1 MGCERR
7 RPEADTMKTSHRSP
21 PTGRSAPQ
29 ALVTTLG
36 ELISAAYDAVPG
48 GDSQKLQLALALLTR
63 SPLARQLHPHVEF
76 TR

>member
-1 MGCERR
+1 MR
-7 RPEADTMKTSHRSP
+7 TTNRSP
-21 PTGRSAPQ
+21 SKPRSAHR

-48 GDSQKLQLALALLTR
+48 AGTQRLQLAMALLTR
-63 SPLARQLHPHVEF
+63 SPLARQLHPHVTF

>member
-1 MGCERR
+1 
-7 RPEADTMKTSHRSP
+7 MKTTSRSP
-21 PTGRSAPQ
+21 SLPRSAPR

-48 GDSQKLQLALALLTR
+48 AGSQRLQLAMALLTR
-63 SPLARQLHPHVEF
+63 SPLARQLHPHVTF